1 MSPQDGLWPGSEPKI
16 NILAQ
21 TVSHWN
27 DMDVVGENDLRVRK
41 RGRAEEGEGK
51 RKNWLLRRGCPG
63 PMSSTGFCWKRAS
76 QRQCSVSWAA
86 SPWEWHS
93 GSGMC
98 RDKIWKSWFSWLTD

>member
-41 RGRAEEGEGK
+41 RGRAE
-51 RKNWLLRRGCPG
+51 RGRG
-63 PMSSTGFCWKRAS
+63 SGRTGF
-76 QRQCSVSWAA
+76 
-86 SPWEWHS
+86 
-93 GSGMC
+93 
-98 RDKIWKSWFSWLTD
+98 